1 MEIRSSDE
9 IIKLSFE
16 CAQAILEKEL
26 HIKSIKKEIKEIK
39 ENYKEQGISVRTV
52 NKVLN
57 QLKRKAKQ
65 DDAELLEEQILMEKF
80 EDNEKIQE
88 LISELIAK

>member
-1 MEIRSSDE
+1 MQIKSSDE
-9 IIKLSFE
+9 ILQLSFE

-26 HIKSIKKEIKEIK
+26 HIKTIKEEIKEIK

-52 NKVLN
+52 SKVVN

-65 DDAELLEEQILMEKF
+65 DDTELLEEQILTEKF

-88 LISELIAK
+88 LISELVSK